1 MMIDLDFFKRCNDTY
16 GHWKGDELLKICGN
30 SLTENVKDRGIAS
43 RMGGDEFSAMVIFD
57 IGTSQKII
65 EKFANDVCKSINFA
79 ISEFESGVTISMGV
93 SFSFNKKMTF
103 NSLYKL
109 ADSALYESKKS
120 GRNKVTI
127 VTE

>member
-1 MMIDLDFFKRCNDTY
+1 MLKEDNIYMENKTHPIIINEVKVKPMGMDENKDEYRNNLNYLNYTSYLLDDN
-16 GHWKGDELLKICGN
+16 N
-30 SLTENVKDRGIAS
+30 N
-43 RMGGDEFSAMVIFD
+43 
-57 IGTSQKII
+57 II
-65 EKFANDVCKSINFA
+65 SVDDN
-79 ISEFESGVTISMGV
+79 V